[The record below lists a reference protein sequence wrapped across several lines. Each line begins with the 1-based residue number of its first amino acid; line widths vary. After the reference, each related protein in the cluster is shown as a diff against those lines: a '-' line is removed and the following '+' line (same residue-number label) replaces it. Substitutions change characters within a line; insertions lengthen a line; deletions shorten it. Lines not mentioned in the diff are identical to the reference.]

1 MVLSTAEKS
10 YIYDSLAGK
19 NSARTDSRK
28 NNEFRPLK
36 AVCSFVPN
44 CNGSSRVYN
53 PDGIECITSV
63 KAKVIK
69 TKDLSELINVD
80 VDIEGQRDNSSLC
93 LNLSAMIQR
102 ALVNNFEF
110 EVLRLTDK
118 YYFQLYVDI
127 LILSVPGDLKNSSY
141 TLYSLL
147 SLISMG
153 TYLALKSAKLPLL
166 TSTTNDREIEEEP
179 SFADDWELATD
190 LIPADSNYQPMLIFV
205 VGLVGSNVLVDP
217 SLDEEEVLENGL
229 CIGYC
234 QGNIVAPIQSIAL
247 STADGKAFNRKT
259 LNKALEMV
267 KQIGQP
273 VVEALESILNSEVDE
288 YGSFF

>member
-10 YIYDSLAGK
+10 YIYDSLAGE
-19 NSARTDSRK
+19 NSTRTDSRK

-63 KAKVIK
+63 KAKVIR
-69 TKDLSELINVD
+69 TKELSDLINVD
-80 VDIEGQRDNSSLC
+80 VDVEGQRDNSTLC
-93 LNLSAMIQR
+93 LSLSAMIQR
-102 ALVNNFEF
+102 ALVNNFDF

-127 LILSVPGDLKNSSY
+127 LVLSVPGDFKNSSY

-190 LIPADSNYQPMLIFV
+190 LIPAESKFQPMLIFV

-217 SLDEEEVLENGL
+217 SLDEEEVLESGL

-234 QGNIVAPIQSIAL
+234 QGNIVAPIQSVAL
-247 STADGKAFNRKT
+247 STADGKAFNRKLLT
-259 LNKALEMV
+259 KALETV

-273 VVEALESILNSEVDE
+273 VVGALESILNTEVDE